1 MTAAAMAVLCVYYFF
16 TWGAYQGK
24 AAGDGWFGFL
34 YLRAIV
40 FHQTIDMRTV
50 APEFLPY
57 FGLMGPGG
65 HMPNRCPIGPV
76 FLWMPFYLIA
86 VAVMALL
93 RVVHLA
99 AASTGGQAPRLEIV
113 LTGIGTLLIVL
124 LGWRALFA
132 MVERHLGRSAA
143 RLAGI
148 VAVFATPMLWYT
160 ANHPFY
166 QHGPAFGVVCL
177 FVEYWDRTRGRHD
190 LRRFVVLGLL
200 GGFGAMMR
208 LQEILFLLLPA
219 AEIAIRLVRGP
230 HRRRWLLGGFVCVA
244 AALLAFGPQLAAWR
258 YYTGD
263 ALKPP
268 QVEPIRWSEP
278 FLATALFS
286 TRAGLLPWTPISYA
300 AFLGALLALVRR
312 RRDLEGPEAD
322 PQRLRGLVAGLVL
335 VFALNLYVVSCAWVL
350 HGGFTFGARRLSD
363 AAALI
368 GLGVAVLFARSG
380 RRGRLAI
387 LGFTA
392 FCVVFNVTL
401 TELLRLRKLRGSSAE
416 ARSLASWLEYD
427 LRAPGWAVRL
437 AENVGYPFVQPAGWL
452 FAAWHHVKPAAYE
465 SVVGNSMLEREG
477 QWMQVLAN
485 KLPLDRGHR
494 FYAASGL
501 RWPTPAAAE
510 VTGPVRLLL
519 PMFARESA
527 NVVAIGKL
535 VPGPLAVRC
544 NGVPALDVR
553 PVANGLGFTLPTES
567 VRAGINVLE
576 LELPPGTTM
585 EALQLT
591 EREVWWR

>member
-1 MTAAAMAVLCVYYFF
+1 MVILCVYYFF

-40 FHQTIDMRTV
+40 FHHTLDMRTV

-86 VAVMALL
+86 VGVMALG
-93 RVVHLA
+93 RVLHLA
-99 AASTGGQAPRLEIV
+99 AASVPGPAPRLEIV
-113 LTGIGTLLIVL
+113 LTGVGTLGIVL
-124 LGWRALFA
+124 LGWRALFG
-132 MVERHLGRSAA
+132 MVQRHLGRSAA

-166 QHGPAFGVVCL
+166 QHGPAFGVLCL
-177 FVEYWDRTRGRHD
+177 FVDYWDRTRGRSD
-190 LRRFVVLGLL
+190 LKRFVILGLL

-208 LQEILFLLLPA
+208 LQEILFLVLPG
-219 AEIAIRLVRGP
+219 AEVAIRLARGP
-230 HRRRWLLGGFVCVA
+230 QRLRWLLGGLVCVA
-244 AALLAFGPQLAAWR
+244 AALLAFGPQLAAWH
-258 YYTGD
+258 YYTGN

-268 QVEPIRWSEP
+268 QVEPIRWREP
-278 FLATALFS
+278 FVATALFS
-286 TRAGLLPWTPISYA
+286 TRAGLFPWTPIAYA
-300 AFLGALLALVRR
+300 GALGALLALWRR
-312 RRDLEGPEAD
+312 RPVGEVPPERTED
-322 PQRLRGLVAGLVL
+322 PRRLRALVAGLGL

-368 GLGVAVLFARSG
+368 GVGVAALFALGG
-380 RRGRLAI
+380 RRGRIAV
-387 LGFTA
+387 LGFA
-392 FCVVFNVTL
+392 GFCVVFNVTL
-401 TELLRLRKLRGSSAE
+401 TELLRQRKMRGSSAE

-427 LRAPGWAVRL
+427 LHAPAWAVRL
-437 AENVGYPFVQPAGWL
+437 ADNVGYPFVQPAGWL
-452 FAAWHHVKPAAYE
+452 FAAFHHVKPGAYE

-477 QWMQVLAN
+477 QWMQVMVN
-485 KLPLDRGHR
+485 KLPLDRSHR
-494 FYAASGL
+494 WYAASGL

-510 VTGPVRLLL
+510 VTGPVRLFL
-519 PMFARESA
+519 PMFAAESA
-527 NVVAIGKL
+527 EVVALGKL
-535 VPGPLAVRC
+535 QPGPLAVRC
-544 NGVPALDVR
+544 NGVPAVDVHALA
-553 PVANGLGFTLPTES
+553 VGVSFILPPGS

-591 EREVWWR
+591 SREIWWR